1 MRSRDNA
8 EAYEISRGEDA
19 RHNIEVEEEVVIIAK
34 GLDTMKENK
43 IERDVIL
50 RGKNVSIGKVVLS
63 IFMDI
68 ASTQLTKNLLN
79 SQSDDVIEFRVQF
92 KKNV

>member
-1 MRSRDNA
+1 MRSRYNA

-50 RGKNVSIGKVVLS
+50 RGKNVS
-63 IFMDI
+63 
-68 ASTQLTKNLLN
+68 T
-79 SQSDDVIEFRVQF
+79 
-92 KKNV
+92 